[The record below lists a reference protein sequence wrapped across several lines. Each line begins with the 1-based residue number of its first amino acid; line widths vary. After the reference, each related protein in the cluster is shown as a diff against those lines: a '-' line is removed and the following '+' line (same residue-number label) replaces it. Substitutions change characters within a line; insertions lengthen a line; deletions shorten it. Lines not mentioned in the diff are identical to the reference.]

1 MTHQI
6 MRNHRPSPPM
16 IFAVMIYMVA
26 TVTMKPAPALAH
38 ATGQSFVA
46 LLPTGPY
53 MAVGVMIVAL
63 SILLLWFLPHRS
75 LDKLLPGVSVGRL
88 AIRGVRT
95 GALQNASSFA
105 MFLWF
110 CWLLYAGYAGTR
122 DPLENPLVLGFW
134 VAFWMAALMVQGLVF
149 NLWGWISPWRWLIRP
164 IIRLRGAGKFTLPLS
179 FGAWPAATLLL
190 CFSAFTLADPAPDDP
205 ARLASIGLAYLFI
218 TIAGMMLCG
227 PRRWLAQVEFFTVVM
242 TLFGR
247 LAPWG
252 MRARHIRLGWHGWQ
266 LGRGLSMRPGLPV
279 FILVLLGTGSFDGF
293 NETFV
298 WLDFIGIN
306 PLAFPGRSAVVIPV
320 ICGLAAGNV
329 ILVTAFAML
338 LLMGDRIAG
347 ERHGTSQLVATFA
360 PTILP
365 IALAYHTAHY
375 LPSLLVDG
383 QYVLAALNDPFNSGA
398 NLLGRDGA
406 YVTTGFFNHRETMR
420 VIWLSQALIIVC
432 GHVLAV
438 VLAHAQ
444 ALHVYRNL
452 QRAFIAGMPL
462 AIFMILYTW
471 LGLWLLAAPKG
482 G

>member
-6 MRNHRPSPPM
+6 MRNHRPSPPK
-16 IFAVMIYMVA
+16 IFAVMTYMVA
-26 TVTMKPAPALAH
+26 TVAMKPAPALAH

-134 VAFWMAALMVQGLVF
+134 VAFWMAALMVQGLIF
-149 NLWGWISPWRWLIRP
+149 NLWEWISPWRWLVRP
-164 IIRLRGAGKFTLPLS
+164 IIRLRGAGKFTLPWS
-179 FGAWPAATLLL
+179 FGAWPAVILLL

>member
-1 MTHQI
+1 
-6 MRNHRPSPPM
+6 
-16 IFAVMIYMVA
+16 
-26 TVTMKPAPALAH
+26 
-38 ATGQSFVA
+38 
-46 LLPTGPY
+46 
-53 MAVGVMIVAL
+53 
-63 SILLLWFLPHRS
+63 
-75 LDKLLPGVSVGRL
+75 
-88 AIRGVRT
+88 
-95 GALQNASSFA
+95 
-105 MFLWF
+105 
-110 CWLLYAGYAGTR
+110 
-122 DPLENPLVLGFW
+122 VLGFW

-164 IIRLRGAGKFTLPLS
+164 IIRLRGAGKFTLPWS

-452 QRAFIAGMPL
+452 QRAFIAGMPV